1 VKYLR
6 KHHNQLYYERAVP
19 TKLKAAVGKNH
30 VKQKLG
36 LTVGAADSLVAARI
50 AEIDEQYQA
59 WFRTVASD
67 NSYRLTQD
75 EKRVA
80 ALAYLNEVGV
90 GVGELA
96 PLSHGTFSE
105 KEAHAEFIDHQ
116 RDSKFSSVYDVA
128 YQRETGAEL
137 TPKDYVIEYAWHLAS
152 EPESLQAPATFNDAW
167 HFYSAQK
174 KLDRAIRSQR
184 KALQFWERFERS
196 VGNQPLTSKNIY
208 EAQREYSDSQL
219 ENEVQ
224 PQSIERSLNPILSAF
239 RMYVDEHQLDV
250 SVKRYKPKQRAVVRE
265 RQVITEPQLKKLW
278 ERITNDSSLRPDV
291 RLALLLMAQ
300 SSVNNSELQRLKL
313 DDLITEG
320 HTEYQGVSWLRVLDG
335 KTKDRT
341 RPVPLVAG
349 LELIIELVDEVS
361 DGEYVLGRLAHQSE
375 SSISF
380 QLNKVLKHIGTD
392 LTAYSLRHGWLNR
405 CYVADAPESFQDRV
419 GGWTQGSKS
428 KKRGYARMADTSIDR
443 LREYERVQRKVNRV
457 LITTQKVNVVHLNRA
472 QQS

>member
-19 TKLKAAVGKNH
+19 TKLKAAIGKNH

-67 NSYRLTQD
+67 NSYKLSQD
-75 EKRVA
+75 EKRIA
-80 ALAYLNEVGV
+80 ALAYLNEVGI

-105 KEAHAEFIDHQ
+105 KEAHAEYVGDQ
-116 RDSKFSSVYDVA
+116 RDNLFNAMYNVA
-128 YQRETGAEL
+128 YQREAGTEPG
-137 TPKDYVIEYAWHLAS
+137 PKDYVVEYAWHLAT
-152 EPESLQAPATFNDAW
+152 EPEALQAPATFEDAW
-167 HFYSAQK
+167 QFYSAQK
-174 KLDRAIRSQR
+174 MLDRTIRSQR
-184 KALQFWERFERS
+184 KAIQFWERFEAV

-208 EAQREYSDSQL
+208 ESQRKYADSQL
-219 ENEVQ
+219 DKDVQ

-250 SVKRYKPKQRAVVRE
+250 SVTRYKPKQRVVVSE

-278 ERITNDSSLRPDV
+278 ELVCNDASIRSDV

-300 SSVNNSELQRLKL
+300 SSVINSELQRLKL
-313 DDLITEG
+313 TDLITEG
-320 HTEYQGVSWLRVLDG
+320 HPEYEGVSWLRVLDG
-335 KTKDRT
+335 KSKDRK

-349 LELIIELVDEVS
+349 IDLISDLVNEVS
-361 DGEYVLGRLAHQSE
+361 DGVYVLGKLAYQSE
-375 SSISF
+375 SSISAHVC
-380 QLNKVLKHIGTD
+380 KVLKNIGSD

-405 CYVADAPESFQDRV
+405 CYVEGAPESFQDRV
-419 GGWTQGSKS
+419 GGWTGGSKS
-428 KKRGYARMADTSIDR
+428 KKRGYAKMADTTIDR
-443 LREYERVQRKVNRV
+443 LREYERIQRRVNRV
-457 LITTQKVNVVHLNRA
+457 LVVAHTDTVVHLNQA
-472 QQS
+472 